1 MSIDADSLHDLLSE
15 AVARHRVPG
24 ATLAVLD
31 GTDVTVA
38 ATGVL
43 HRGTGVQA
51 TSDSLFQIG
60 SITKVWTATLL
71 AQLVAEGRIEFGTP
85 VAEVLPE
92 FRVADPD
99 VSAAVTVHHL
109 LTHTSGIESDVF
121 TDTGR
126 GDDCVACYVT
136 GCANVGQV
144 HPLGA
149 TLSYCNTGFVIAG
162 RLVEVLTGQVWDVA
176 LGERLI
182 EPLRLTHTVTLPED
196 VLRFRAAMGHLAD
209 PGEQPE
215 PAPQWSLPRSIGP
228 AGLICASAGD
238 LIEFARMHLRGGRGP
253 QGEEILRG
261 DLAAEMQRIH
271 AEVPNP
277 QWRCDHWGLG
287 WFLCD
292 WDGATAYGHDGETI
306 GQYAFLRIDPD
317 HGVAVALLTNGG
329 DATAAYAELF
339 GRLFADLCGVGVP
352 SFAPPRDPPSLDG
365 AAHVGTYERHGT
377 RIMITATTD
386 GLVCRTESTEE
397 LAGLYPAVQYELVPV
412 REDLY
417 AARDKG
423 HELWEAIRFYQL
435 DGGQRY
441 IHFAGYATPMIA
453 TGSAKGWDRERA
465 GRSGRRSG

>member
-1 MSIDADSLHDLLSE
+1 VPVDADSLHDLLDE
-15 AVARHRVPG
+15 AVRRHQVPG

-51 TSDSLFQIG
+51 TPDSLFQIG

-71 AQLVAEGRIEFGTP
+71 AQLVAEGRLEFRTP

-92 FRVADPD
+92 FRVADPV
-99 VSAAVTVHHL
+99 VSAAVTVEHL
-109 LTHTSGIESDVF
+109 LTHTSGIDGDVF

-126 GDDCVACYVT
+126 GDDCVARYVAE
-136 GCANVGQV
+136 CANVVQI

-162 RLVEVLTGQVWDVA
+162 RLVEVLTGQVWDAA
-176 LGERLI
+176 LRDRLV
-182 EPLRLTHTVTLPED
+182 EPLHLTHTVTLPED
-196 VLRFRAAMGHLAD
+196 ALRFRVAMGHMAER
-209 PGEQPE
+209 GQPLV
-215 PAPQWSLPRSIGP
+215 PAPDWSLPRSVGP
-228 AGLICASAGD
+228 AGLICASAED
-238 LIEFARMHLRGGRGP
+238 LVEFARMHLHEGRGP
-253 QGEEILRG
+253 HGEEILRG

-277 QWRCDHWGLG
+277 GSLGDHCGLG

-292 WDGATAYGHDGETI
+292 WDGATVYGHDGGTI
-306 GQYAFLRIDPD
+306 GQYAFLRVDPD

-329 DATAAYAELF
+329 DATASYIEIF
-339 GRLFADLCGVGVP
+339 GRLFADLCGVRVRT
-352 SFAPPRDPPSLDG
+352 FAPPEDAPTLDG
-365 AAHVGTYERHGT
+365 AAHVGTYERHGA
-377 RIMITATTD
+377 RIAITPTTD
-386 GLVCRTESTEE
+386 GLACRTESMDE
-397 LAGLYPAVQYELVPV
+397 LAGLDPPVEYELVPV

-417 AARDKG
+417 AARDKSDG
-423 HELWEAIRFYQL
+423 PWTPIRFYQL

-441 IHFAGYATPMIA
+441 VHFGGRATPMVA
-453 TGSAKGWDRERA
+453 TGSAKN
-465 GRSGRRSG
+465 